1 MSGNKLPLRMDF
13 VCSNCGKIV
22 NRLVSQ
28 VENKD
33 LVFCDPYCKGM
44 YAQKKQL
51 DRVKCKKSYFQED
64 IKDVE
69 IKRIMNFVI
78 KKYRAKYRYTQA
90 FYDAELEQ
98 ECLIAIW
105 KHNATANDGLG
116 NKQGFYRVVFRNA
129 IKDFLKKFV
138 HLKLEVGGEEAES
151 FMKNKEQ
158 STYNDTGYAD
168 VVKQLKEFSKNS
180 DIWGVFYD
188 YYLTEKTMDEVAKER
203 GVSRKFVK
211 NRLKIIEDA
220 ITA

>member
-1 MSGNKLPLRMDF
+1 MIKIAICDDEKYF
-13 VCSNCGKIV
+13 VDTVEKMLKIYAEKNGK
-22 NRLVSQ
+22 
-28 VENKD
+28 D
-33 LVFCDPYCKGM
+33 
-44 YAQKKQL
+44 
-51 DRVKCKKSYFQED
+51 
-64 IKDVE
+64 
-69 IKRIMNFVI
+69 FVI

-105 KHNATANDGLG
+105 KHNTTANNCLG

-138 HLKLEVGGEEAES
+138 HLKLELGGEEAES
-151 FMKNKEQ
+151 YMKNKEQ
-158 STYNDTGYAD
+158 STYTDTGYAD

-180 DIWGVFYD
+180 DLWGVFCD
-188 YYLTEKTMDEVAKER
+188 YCLTEKTMDEVAKER